1 MRIKDFIK
9 VILAIVMPAT
19 LAAGCASSQEDQME
33 AELRDA
39 EMAVAQGDMTSA
51 KSIARHISDG
61 KNFSGLSARQL
72 GRLSLVYMQMA
83 DSADQSENVG
93 AATECYRQAFATDAD
108 SDQSFYS
115 EVGPEHTGHAVMLG
129 AIVRSLDAPAD
140 STLLEHEEP
149 DSI

>member
-1 MRIKDFIK
+1 M
-9 VILAIVMPAT
+9 
-19 LAAGCASSQEDQME
+19 GCTSTQEDQME
-33 AELRDA
+33 TELREA

-51 KSIARHISDG
+51 KSIAQNISNG

-83 DSADQSENVG
+83 DSVDQPENVG
-93 AATECYRQAFATDAD
+93 AATECYRQAFATNAD
-108 SDQSFYS
+108 SAQRFYS

-140 STLLEHEEP
+140 STLLENEEP